1 MILILMEA
9 VIMEALE
16 QSVNKFL
23 FLFFVVSSCGS
34 PEYQW
39 IPYNEK
45 GLDLTKRYVQL
56 NREVYTGYVLKL
68 GANQKDTL
76 SISFY
81 NKGLKDGVWNK
92 FYNNGSL
99 KEVRV
104 FKNGKKTGQYFGYY
118 MSGEIAFEYNFK
130 DGEYHGKRYE
140 WKKDGS
146 LLRESNYKNGYE
158 KGFQKIWWADG
169 RIKSNYVIKNNR
181 RYGLLGIKNCVN
193 VSDSIFTN

>member
-1 MILILMEA
+1 MEV

-16 QSVNKFL
+16 RLVIKLLLMFFL
-23 FLFFVVSSCGS
+23 VISCSS

-39 IPYNEK
+39 IPDNES

-56 NREVYTGYVLKL
+56 NKQIYTGYVLKL
-68 GANQKDTL
+68 QPNQKDTL

-81 NKGLKDGVWNK
+81 NKGLKAGVWKK
-92 FYNNGSL
+92 FYTSGSL
-99 KEVRV
+99 MEIRM
-104 FKNGKKTGQYFGYY
+104 FKNGKKIGKYLGYF
-118 MSGEIAFEYNFK
+118 MSGEKAFEYNFK

-146 LLRESNYKNGYE
+146 LLRESNYENGYE
-158 KGFQKIWWADG
+158 KGSQKIWWADG

-193 VSDSIFTN
+193 VSDSIFSN